1 MLSLWATLL
10 KEPPHGC
17 LYRRTLHAFQ
27 GLRWEKQN
35 MLSRI
40 STRRGAM
47 PGARRLTS
55 GRQRYCHPP
64 FAFWQAF
71 PCGTCRCCKG
81 FPVLNGCATLAPLP
95 PCAECAG
102 PLPVRPVWVVASL
115 GAIADPARH
124 TACGPPRGPD
134 PKRLRAGPAGRPG
147 QGRVI
152 TTLPVACRVR
162 SRSSPSTARSSGR
175 TWLTCGVKAPSA
187 NQPNSL
193 AMLAVSTS
201 GRKAR

>member
-1 MLSLWATLL
+1 MFISEDLTRFSRTSLGKAEHVEQDFN
-10 KEPPHGC
+10 KKG
-17 LYRRTLHAFQ
+17 RD
-27 GLRWEKQN
+27 
-35 MLSRI
+35 
-40 STRRGAM
+40 
-47 PGARRLTS
+47 ARRAPSDVGTVKILPPS
-55 GRQRYCHPP
+55 LCFLAGVPLRNLPMLQGISRPERVRHPCP
-64 FAFWQAF
+64 
-71 PCGTCRCCKG
+71 
-81 FPVLNGCATLAPLP
+81 LAPLP